1 MVATVLDPAA
11 ALCCCRDCRVAIGLF
26 HLVLFFFVY
35 FFLVYFIRQ
44 LFFVSPCLLMSIGG
58 KKENDE
64 RSSIGYILRSASF
77 SIHAGVY
84 IDEWMNLY
92 LKIYEGDA
100 GNRPNLL
107 HARRL
112 ATTFQR
118 GWKIFPPSR
127 GSPPDMEA
135 YPPPAGIKIYS

>member
-64 RSSIGYILRSASF
+64 RSSIGYIEVGIILDSRRS
-77 SIHAGVY
+77 VY
-84 IDEWMNLY
+84 RRVDE
-92 LKIYEGDA
+92 
-100 GNRPNLL
+100 
-107 HARRL
+107 
-112 ATTFQR
+112 F
-118 GWKIFPPSR
+118 IFKN
-127 GSPPDMEA
+127 
-135 YPPPAGIKIYS
+135 I